1 MLDAEMLEESYL
13 YKRMYLYL
21 FNRITDA
28 LEYKTIEEIKESLMK
43 AQCETEDI
51 YIEKKA
57 EIPEIEILRTI
68 NENETNIGLLELLI
82 ETEKED
88 LMSLFT
94 DDKITGLDSKNQL
107 VKILGNGALT
117 KAIEVEANAFSK
129 KAEEAIV
136 AAGGTV
142 TKK

>member
-51 YIEKKA
+51 YIEKEA

-82 ETEKED
+82 ETEKEKPVEMREESF
-88 LMSLFT
+88 LEEIT
-94 DDKITGLDSKNQL
+94 DW
-107 VKILGNGALT
+107 
-117 KAIEVEANAFSK
+117 K
-129 KAEEAIV
+129 KELEENNEYLKSIQ
-136 AAGGTV
+136 
-142 TKK
+142 TKKTMAQKVCESILTGEQKIK

>member
-51 YIEKKA
+51 YIEKEA

-82 ETEKED
+82 ETEKEKPVEMQEESF
-88 LMSLFT
+88 LEEIT
-94 DDKITGLDSKNQL
+94 D
-107 VKILGNGALT
+107 
-117 KAIEVEANAFSK
+117 
-129 KAEEAIV
+129 
-136 AAGGTV
+136 
-142 TKK
+142 